1 MKIVNSVSFLYS
13 TQASYMCV
21 LHTTCYVAF
30 STSQL
35 AEAMIAII
43 PEDINADSD
52 SLGSKSPFLHLKY
65 WRIDILY
72 IVKRETVMDQD
83 SNLAKTVS

>member
-1 MKIVNSVSFLYS
+1 MKIVNNVSFLYS
-13 TQASYMCV
+13 TQTSYMYMYMYMYV
-21 LHTTCYVAF
+21 LHTTCYVVF

-52 SLGSKSPFLHLKY
+52 PLGSGSPFLHLKY

-72 IVKRETVMDQD
+72 IVKREAATD
-83 SNLAKTVS
+83 